1 MSHRKEEQE
10 EFFEPAPVVTVTR
23 CVPNFIA
30 WMYFVTFWFDGEPF
44 DYLFEIGPVSMAE
57 EAAQAIADRGGL
69 LKRAQ
74 RDFLRDVHLSSEFND
89 TELLPA

>member
-1 MSHRKEEQE
+1 MSRRKQQK
-10 EFFEPAPVVTVTR
+10 EFEAAPVVIVTR

-57 EAAQAIADRGGL
+57 DAAQAVVDRSDFFQ
-69 LKRAQ
+69 RAQ
-74 RDFLRDVHLSSEFND
+74 RNFLREVHLGSEFND